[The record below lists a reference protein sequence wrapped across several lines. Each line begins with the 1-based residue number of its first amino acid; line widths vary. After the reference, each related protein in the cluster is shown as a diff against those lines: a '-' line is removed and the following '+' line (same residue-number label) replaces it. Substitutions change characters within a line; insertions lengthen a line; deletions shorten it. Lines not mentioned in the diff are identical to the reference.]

1 MRVYSETY
9 GCAAN
14 MADSEIA
21 LGMLRQAGYTFVQK
35 PEDADIIIIFT
46 CVVKKPTSDRML
58 YRINLLKQFGK
69 KLVVAGCMVS
79 GEPEKI
85 KRAAPRAIL
94 VHPRAITRI
103 VEAIKSGESILSDD
117 KVVKLRYPRI
127 RRNPI
132 IAIIPVSEGCWWR
145 RCSFCI
151 VVRTRGSYMSY
162 PLNMILEEVKDS
174 IHDGVKEV
182 WLTSQDMGSYGI
194 ESGKSLLPKLIK
206 CVSNIDG
213 LFLVRVGMMNPI
225 YLKPILE
232 DLAEAYLKPKI
243 FKFLHLPVQ
252 SGSNKVLRDMNRGYT
267 VELFK
272 EIVAFMRSRIKDLTL
287 STDIIVGYPTEDE
300 EDFEKTIKL
309 IEEIRPDMINLSR
322 FFSRPGTPAEK
333 LKPLDP
339 RLVKKRSKLMSEVAR
354 ETALKAGERWIGWR
368 GIALVDEIGERGEAL
383 ARNLSYK
390 PIVLNENGKQLFGKF
405 VEVEIESIRPYCLMG
420 KVKRIL
426 SLDEASSMILEQ
438 YSPQKPNNSRYE

>member
-1 MRVYSETY
+1 MKVYSETY

-21 LGMLRQAGYTFVQK
+21 LGLLSQAGYTFTQR
-35 PEDADIIIIFT
+35 PEEADIIILFT

-58 YRINLLKQFGK
+58 YRIDSLKRFGK
-69 KLVVAGCMVS
+69 KLIIAGCMVS

-85 KRAAPRAIL
+85 RKTAPKAIL

-103 VEAIKSGESILSDD
+103 VEAVESGKSILSDD
-117 KVVKLRYPRI
+117 EVVKLRFPRI

-132 IAIIPVSEGCWWR
+132 VAIIPVSEGCWWR

-151 VVRTRGSYMSY
+151 VARTRGKYMSY
-162 PLNMILEEVKDS
+162 PLNMILEEVEDS
-174 IHDGVKEV
+174 IREGVKEI

-194 ESGKSLLPKLIK
+194 ESGKSLLPKLIE

-213 LFLVRVGMMNPI
+213 LFLVRVGMINPI

-243 FKFLHLPVQ
+243 FKFIHLPVQ
-252 SGSNKVLRDMNRGYT
+252 SGSNKVLKDMNRGYT

-272 EIVAFMRSRIKDLTL
+272 EVVAFMRSKIKDLTL

-322 FFSRPGTPAEK
+322 FFPRPGTPAEK
-333 LKPLDP
+333 MKPLDP

-354 ETALKAGERWIGWR
+354 ESALKAGERWIGWR
-368 GIALVDEIGERGEAL
+368 GMALVDEIGERGEAI

-390 PIVLNENGKQLFGKF
+390 PIVLDESGRELLGRF
-405 VEVEIESIRPYCLMG
+405 VEVEIESIRPYCLIG

-426 SLDEASSMILEQ
+426 SFDQARTMILEQ
-438 YSPQKPNNSRYE
+438 DSS

>member
-1 MRVYSETY
+1 
-9 GCAAN
+9 

-21 LGMLRQAGYTFVQK
+21 LGILRQAGYTLTRR
-35 PEDADIIIIFT
+35 PEDADAIIIFT

-58 YRINLLKQFGK
+58 YRINSLKRFGK

-85 KRAAPRAIL
+85 RRAAPKAIL

-103 VEAIKSGESILSDD
+103 VEAIESGKSIVSEDEVI
-117 KVVKLRYPRI
+117 KLRYPRV

-151 VVRTRGSYMSY
+151 VARTRGRYMSY
-162 PLNMILEEVKDS
+162 PLDMILEEVEDS
-174 IHDGVKEV
+174 LREGVKEI

-194 ESGKSLLPKLIK
+194 ESGRSLLPKLIR

-213 LFLVRVGMMNPI
+213 LFLVRIGMMNPI

-232 DLAEAYLKPKI
+232 DLAEAYLRPRI

-252 SGSNKVLRDMNRGYT
+252 SGSNHVLRDMGRGYT

-309 IEEIRPDMINLSR
+309 IEEIKPDMINLSR
-322 FFSRPGTPAEK
+322 FFPRPGTPAEK

-339 RLVKKRSKLMSEVAR
+339 RLVKKRSRLMSEVAK
-354 ETALKAGERWIGWR
+354 ETALRAGERWIGWR
-368 GIALVDEIGERGEAL
+368 GIALVDEIGEKGEAI

-390 PIVLNENGKQLFGKF
+390 PIVLDENGKKLFGKF
-405 VEVEIESIRPYCLMG
+405 VEVEVESARPYCLMG
-420 KVKRIL
+420 RVRRVL
-426 SLDEASSMILEQ
+426 SLEEASSMIIKQ
-438 YSPQKPNNSRYE
+438 SSS

>member
-1 MRVYSETY
+1 
-9 GCAAN
+9 

-21 LGMLRQAGYTFVQK
+21 LGILRQAGYTLTRR
-35 PEDADIIIIFT
+35 PEDADAIIIFT

-58 YRINLLKQFGK
+58 YRINSLKRFGK

-85 KRAAPRAIL
+85 RRAAPKAIL

-103 VEAIKSGESILSDD
+103 VEAIESGKSIVSEDEVI
-117 KVVKLRYPRI
+117 KLRYPRV

-151 VVRTRGSYMSY
+151 VARTRGSYMSY
-162 PLNMILEEVKDS
+162 PLDMILEEVEDS
-174 IHDGVKEV
+174 LREGVKEI

-194 ESGKSLLPKLIK
+194 ESGRSLLPKLIR

-213 LFLVRVGMMNPI
+213 LFLVRIGMMNPI

-232 DLAEAYLKPKI
+232 DLAEAYLRPKI

-252 SGSNKVLRDMNRGYT
+252 SGSNHVLRDMGRGYT

-309 IEEIRPDMINLSR
+309 IEEIKPDMINLSR
-322 FFSRPGTPAEK
+322 FFPRPGTPAEK

-339 RLVKKRSKLMSEVAR
+339 RLVKKRSRLMSEVAK
-354 ETALKAGERWIGWR
+354 ETALRAGERWIGWS
-368 GIALVDEIGERGEAL
+368 GIALVDEIGEKGEAI

-390 PIVLNENGKQLFGKF
+390 PIVLDENGKKLFGKF
-405 VEVEIESIRPYCLMG
+405 VEVEVESARPYCLMG
-420 KVKRIL
+420 RVRRVL
-426 SLDEASSMILEQ
+426 SLEEASSMIIKQ
-438 YSPQKPNNSRYE
+438 SSS

>member
-1 MRVYSETY
+1 
-9 GCAAN
+9 

-21 LGMLRQAGYTFVQK
+21 LGILKQAGYTLVKK

-58 YRINLLKQFGK
+58 YRINFLKQFRK
-69 KLVVAGCMVS
+69 KLIVAGCMAS

-85 KRAAPRAIL
+85 RRAAPRAIL

-103 VEAIKSGESILSDD
+103 TEAIESGKSILSEDD
-117 KVVKLRYPRI
+117 IIKLRHPRV

-132 IAIIPVSEGCWWR
+132 TAIIPVSEGCWWR

-151 VVRTRGSYMSY
+151 VARTRGSYMSY
-162 PLNMILEEVKDS
+162 PLNMILEEVEDS
-174 IHDGVKEV
+174 IHEGVKEI

-194 ESGKSLLPKLIK
+194 ESGKSLLPRLIE
-206 CVSNIDG
+206 CVLKVDG
-213 LFLVRVGMMNPI
+213 LFLVRIGMMNPI

-232 DLAEAYLKPKI
+232 DLAEAYLRPKI
-243 FKFLHLPVQ
+243 FRFLHLPVQ
-252 SGSNKVLRDMNRGYT
+252 SGSNKILMDMNRGYS

-272 EIVAFMRSRIKDLTL
+272 EIVTFMRSRIKDLTL

-300 EDFEKTIKL
+300 EDFEKTVKL
-309 IEEIRPDMINLSR
+309 IEEIKPDMINLSR
-322 FFSRPGTPAEK
+322 FFPRPGTPAER

-354 ETALKAGERWIGWR
+354 EAALRAGERWIGWR
-368 GIALVDEIGERGEAL
+368 GIALVDEIGERGEAI

-390 PIVLNENGKQLFGKF
+390 PIVLKENGRRLFGKF
-405 VEVEIESIRPYCLMG
+405 VEVEIESIRPYCLLG
-420 KVKRIL
+420 RVKRIL
-426 SLDEASSMILEQ
+426 RLDEASTMILEQ
-438 YSPQKPNNSRYE
+438 GSS

>member
-1 MRVYSETY
+1 
-9 GCAAN
+9 

-21 LGMLRQAGYTFVQK
+21 LGILKQAGYTLVQK

-58 YRINLLKQFGK
+58 YRINFLKQFRK
-69 KLVVAGCMVS
+69 KLIVAGCMAS

-85 KRAAPRAIL
+85 RRAAPRAIL

-103 VEAIKSGESILSDD
+103 TEAIESGKSILSEDD
-117 KVVKLRYPRI
+117 IIKLRHPRV

-132 IAIIPVSEGCWWR
+132 TAIIPVSEGCWWR

-151 VVRTRGSYMSY
+151 VARTRGSYMSY
-162 PLNMILEEVKDS
+162 PLNMILEEVEDS
-174 IHDGVKEV
+174 IHEGVKEI

-194 ESGKSLLPKLIK
+194 ESGKSLLPRLIE
-206 CVSNIDG
+206 CVSKVDG
-213 LFLVRVGMMNPI
+213 LFLMRVGMMNPI

-232 DLAEAYLKPKI
+232 DLAEAYLRPKI
-243 FKFLHLPVQ
+243 FRFLHLPVQ
-252 SGSNKVLRDMNRGYT
+252 SGSNRVLMDMNRGYT

-272 EIVAFMRSRIKDLTL
+272 EIVTFMRSRIKDLTL

-300 EDFEKTIKL
+300 EDFEKTVEL
-309 IEEIRPDMINLSR
+309 IEEIKPDMINLSR
-322 FFSRPGTPAEK
+322 FFPRPGTPAER

-354 ETALKAGERWIGWR
+354 EAALRAGERWIGWR
-368 GIALVDEIGERGEAL
+368 GIALVDEIGERGEAI

-390 PIVLNENGKQLFGKF
+390 PIVLKENGRRLFGKF
-405 VEVEIESIRPYCLMG
+405 VEVEIESIRPYCLLG
-420 KVKRIL
+420 RVKRIL
-426 SLDEASSMILEQ
+426 RLDEASTMILEQ
-438 YSPQKPNNSRYE
+438 SSS

>member
-1 MRVYSETY
+1 
-9 GCAAN
+9 

-21 LGMLRQAGYTFVQK
+21 LGILRQAGYTLTRR
-35 PEDADIIIIFT
+35 PEDADAIIIFT

-58 YRINLLKQFGK
+58 YRINSLKRFGK

-85 KRAAPRAIL
+85 RRAAPKAIL

-103 VEAIKSGESILSDD
+103 VEAIESGKSIVSEDEVI
-117 KVVKLRYPRI
+117 KLRYPRV

-151 VVRTRGSYMSY
+151 VARTRGRYVSY
-162 PLNMILEEVKDS
+162 PLDMILEEVEDS
-174 IHDGVKEV
+174 LREGVKEI

-194 ESGKSLLPKLIK
+194 ESGRSLLPKLIR

-213 LFLVRVGMMNPI
+213 LFLVRIGMMNPI

-232 DLAEAYLKPKI
+232 DLAEAYLRPKI

-252 SGSNKVLRDMNRGYT
+252 SGSNHVLSDMGRGYT

-309 IEEIRPDMINLSR
+309 IEEIKPDMINLSR
-322 FFSRPGTPAEK
+322 FFPRPRTPAEK

-339 RLVKKRSKLMSEVAR
+339 RLVKKRSRLMSEVAK
-354 ETALKAGERWIGWR
+354 ETALRAGERWIGWS
-368 GIALVDEIGERGEAL
+368 GIALVDEIGEKGEAI

-390 PIVLNENGKQLFGKF
+390 PIVLDENGKKLFGKF
-405 VEVEIESIRPYCLMG
+405 VEVEVESARPYCLMG
-420 KVKRIL
+420 RVRRVL
-426 SLDEASSMILEQ
+426 SLEETSSMIIKQ
-438 YSPQKPNNSRYE
+438 SSS

>member
-1 MRVYSETY
+1 MILGLRVYSEAY

-21 LGMLRQAGYTFVQK
+21 LGILKQAGYTLTQR
-35 PEDADIIIIFT
+35 PEEADIIVIFT

-58 YRINLLKQFGK
+58 YRINSLKRFGK
-69 KLVVAGCMVS
+69 KLVVAGCMVP

-85 KRAAPRAIL
+85 RRAAPRAIL
-94 VHPRAITRI
+94 IHPRAITRI
-103 VEAIKSGESILSDD
+103 VEAIESGRSIVSEDA
-117 KVVKLRYPRI
+117 VVKLGYPRV

-151 VVRTRGSYMSY
+151 VARTRGSYMSY
-162 PLNMILEEVKDS
+162 PLSMILKEVKDS
-174 IHDGVKEV
+174 IHEGVKEV

-194 ESGKSLLPKLIK
+194 ESGRSLLPKLIES
-206 CVSNIDG
+206 VSNIDG

-232 DLAEAYLKPKI
+232 DLAKAYLRPKT

-252 SGSNKVLRDMNRGYT
+252 SGSNRVLRDMGRGYT
-267 VELFK
+267 VEVFK
-272 EIVAFMRSRIKDLTL
+272 EIVAFMRSKIRDLTL

-300 EDFEKTIKL
+300 EDFEETVKL
-309 IEEIRPDMINLSR
+309 VEEVRPDMINLSR
-322 FFSRPGTPAEK
+322 FFPRPGTPAEK

-339 RLVKKRSKLMSEVAR
+339 RLVKRRSRLMSEVAR
-354 ETALKAGERWIGWR
+354 EVALRSGERWIGWR
-368 GIALVDEIGERGEAL
+368 GMALVDEIGERGEAV

-390 PIVLNENGKQLFGKF
+390 PIVLREDGKRLFGRF
-405 VEVEIESIRPYCLMG
+405 VEVEVESARPYCLMG
-420 KVKRIL
+420 RVKRIL
-426 SLDEASSMILEQ
+426 KIDEASSIILEQ
-438 YSPQKPNNSRYE
+438 NSS

>member
-1 MRVYSETY
+1 
-9 GCAAN
+9 

-21 LGMLRQAGYTFVQK
+21 LGILKQAGYTLVQK

-58 YRINLLKQFGK
+58 YRINFLKQFRK
-69 KLVVAGCMVS
+69 KLIVAGCMAS

-85 KRAAPRAIL
+85 RRAAPRAIL

-103 VEAIKSGESILSDD
+103 TEAIESGKSILSEDD
-117 KVVKLRYPRI
+117 IIKLRHPRV

-132 IAIIPVSEGCWWR
+132 TAIIPVSEGCWWR

-151 VVRTRGSYMSY
+151 VARTRGSYMSY
-162 PLNMILEEVKDS
+162 PLNMILEEVEDS
-174 IHDGVKEV
+174 INEGVKEI

-194 ESGKSLLPKLIK
+194 ESGKSLLPRLIE
-206 CVSNIDG
+206 CVSKIDG
-213 LFLVRVGMMNPI
+213 LFLVRIGMMNPI

-243 FKFLHLPVQ
+243 FRFLHLPVQ
-252 SGSNKVLRDMNRGYT
+252 SGSNKILMDMNRGYS

-272 EIVAFMRSRIKDLTL
+272 EIVTFMRSRIKDLTL

-300 EDFEKTIKL
+300 EDFEKTVKL
-309 IEEIRPDMINLSR
+309 IEEIKPDMINLSR
-322 FFSRPGTPAEK
+322 FFPRPGTPAER

-354 ETALKAGERWIGWR
+354 EAALRAGERWIGWR
-368 GIALVDEIGERGEAL
+368 GIALVDEIGERGEAI

-390 PIVLNENGKQLFGKF
+390 PIVLKENGRRLFGKF
-405 VEVEIESIRPYCLMG
+405 VEVEIESIRPYCLLG
-420 KVKRIL
+420 RVKRTL
-426 SLDEASSMILEQ
+426 RLDEASTMILEQ
-438 YSPQKPNNSRYE
+438 SSS

>member
-1 MRVYSETY
+1 
-9 GCAAN
+9 

-21 LGMLRQAGYTFVQK
+21 LGILKQAGYTLVKK

-58 YRINLLKQFGK
+58 YRINSLKQFGK
-69 KLVVAGCMVS
+69 KLIVAGCMAS

-85 KRAAPRAIL
+85 RRAAPQAIL

-103 VEAIKSGESILSDD
+103 TEAIESGKSILSEDD
-117 KVVKLRYPRI
+117 VIKLKYPRV

-132 IAIIPVSEGCWWR
+132 TAIIPVSEGCWWR

-151 VVRTRGSYMSY
+151 VARTRGSYMSY
-162 PLNMILEEVKDS
+162 PLNMILEEVEDS
-174 IHDGVKEV
+174 INEGIKEI

-194 ESGKSLLPKLIK
+194 ESGRSLLPRLIE

-243 FKFLHLPVQ
+243 FRFLHLPVQ
-252 SGSNKVLRDMNRGYT
+252 SGSNKVLMDMNRGYT

-272 EIVAFMRSRIKDLTL
+272 EIVTFMRSRIKDLTL
-287 STDIIVGYPTEDE
+287 STDIIVGYPTEGE
-300 EDFEKTIKL
+300 EDFEKTVKL
-309 IEEIRPDMINLSR
+309 VEEIKPDMINLSR
-322 FFSRPGTPAEK
+322 FFPRPGTPAEK

-354 ETALKAGERWIGWR
+354 EAALRAGERWIGWR
-368 GIALVDEIGERGEAL
+368 GIALVDEIGERGEAI

-390 PIVLNENGKQLFGKF
+390 PIVLKENGRRLFGKF
-405 VEVEIESIRPYCLMG
+405 VEVEIESIRPYCLLG
-420 KVKRIL
+420 RVKRTL
-426 SLDEASSMILEQ
+426 RLDEASTMILEQ
-438 YSPQKPNNSRYE
+438 SSS

>member
-1 MRVYSETY
+1 
-9 GCAAN
+9 

-21 LGMLRQAGYTFVQK
+21 LGILKQAGYTLVQK

-58 YRINLLKQFGK
+58 YRINFLKQFRK
-69 KLVVAGCMVS
+69 KLIVAGCMAS

-85 KRAAPRAIL
+85 RRAAPRAIL

-103 VEAIKSGESILSDD
+103 TEAIESGKSILSEDD
-117 KVVKLRYPRI
+117 IIKLRHPRV

-132 IAIIPVSEGCWWR
+132 TAIIPVSEGCWWR

-151 VVRTRGSYMSY
+151 VARTRGSYMSY
-162 PLNMILEEVKDS
+162 PLNMILEEVEDS
-174 IHDGVKEV
+174 INEGVKEI

-194 ESGKSLLPKLIK
+194 ESGKSLLPRLIE
-206 CVSNIDG
+206 CVSKIDG
-213 LFLVRVGMMNPI
+213 LFLVRIGMMNPI

-232 DLAEAYLKPKI
+232 DLAEAYLRPKI
-243 FKFLHLPVQ
+243 FRFLHLPVQ
-252 SGSNKVLRDMNRGYT
+252 SGSNKILMDMNRGYT

-272 EIVAFMRSRIKDLTL
+272 EIVKFMRSRIKDLTL

-300 EDFEKTIKL
+300 EDFEKTVKL
-309 IEEIRPDMINLSR
+309 IEEIKPDMINLSR
-322 FFSRPGTPAEK
+322 FFPRPGTPAEK

-354 ETALKAGERWIGWR
+354 EAALRAGERWIGWR
-368 GIALVDEIGERGEAL
+368 GIALVDEIGERGEAI

-390 PIVLNENGKQLFGKF
+390 PIVLKENGRRLFGKF
-405 VEVEIESIRPYCLMG
+405 VEVEIESIRPYCLLG
-420 KVKRIL
+420 RVKRIL
-426 SLDEASSMILEQ
+426 RLDEASTMILEQ
-438 YSPQKPNNSRYE
+438 GSS

>member
-1 MRVYSETY
+1 
-9 GCAAN
+9 

-21 LGMLRQAGYTFVQK
+21 LGILKQAGYTLVQK

-58 YRINLLKQFGK
+58 YRINFLKQFRK
-69 KLVVAGCMVS
+69 KLIVAGCMAS

-85 KRAAPRAIL
+85 RRAAPRAIL

-103 VEAIKSGESILSDD
+103 TEAIESGKSILSEDD
-117 KVVKLRYPRI
+117 IIKLRHPRV

-132 IAIIPVSEGCWWR
+132 TAIIPVSEGCWWR

-151 VVRTRGSYMSY
+151 VARTRGSYMSY
-162 PLNMILEEVKDS
+162 PLNMILEEVEDS
-174 IHDGVKEV
+174 INEGVKEI

-194 ESGKSLLPKLIK
+194 ESGKSLLPRLIE

-243 FKFLHLPVQ
+243 FRFLHLPVQ
-252 SGSNKVLRDMNRGYT
+252 SGSNKILMDMNRGYT

-272 EIVAFMRSRIKDLTL
+272 EIVKFMRSRIKDLTL

-300 EDFEKTIKL
+300 EDFEKTVKL
-309 IEEIRPDMINLSR
+309 IEEIKPDMINLSR
-322 FFSRPGTPAEK
+322 FFPRPGTPAER

-354 ETALKAGERWIGWR
+354 EAALRAGERWIGWR
-368 GIALVDEIGERGEAL
+368 GIALVDEIGERGEAI

-390 PIVLNENGKQLFGKF
+390 PIVLKENGRRLFGKF
-405 VEVEIESIRPYCLMG
+405 VEVEIESIRPYCLLG
-420 KVKRIL
+420 RVKRIL
-426 SLDEASSMILEQ
+426 RLDEASTMILEQ
-438 YSPQKPNNSRYE
+438 GSS

>member
-1 MRVYSETY
+1 
-9 GCAAN
+9 

-21 LGMLRQAGYTFVQK
+21 LGILKQAGYTLVQK

-58 YRINLLKQFGK
+58 YRINFLKQFRK
-69 KLVVAGCMVS
+69 KLIVAGCMAS

-85 KRAAPRAIL
+85 RRAAPRAIL

-103 VEAIKSGESILSDD
+103 TEAIESGKSILSEDD
-117 KVVKLRYPRI
+117 IIKLRHPRV

-132 IAIIPVSEGCWWR
+132 TAIIPVSEGCWWR

-151 VVRTRGSYMSY
+151 VARTRGSYMSY
-162 PLNMILEEVKDS
+162 PLNMILEEVEDS
-174 IHDGVKEV
+174 IHEGVKEI

-194 ESGKSLLPKLIK
+194 ESGKSLLPRLIE

-243 FKFLHLPVQ
+243 FRFLHLPVQ
-252 SGSNKVLRDMNRGYT
+252 SGSNKILMDMNRGYS

-272 EIVAFMRSRIKDLTL
+272 EIVTFMRSRIKDLTL

-300 EDFEKTIKL
+300 EDFEKTVKL
-309 IEEIRPDMINLSR
+309 IEEIKPDMINLSR
-322 FFSRPGTPAEK
+322 FFPRPGTPAER

-354 ETALKAGERWIGWR
+354 EAALRAGERWIGWR
-368 GIALVDEIGERGEAL
+368 GIALVDEIGERGEAI

-390 PIVLNENGKQLFGKF
+390 PIVLKENGRRLFGKF
-405 VEVEIESIRPYCLMG
+405 VEVEIESIRPYCLLG
-420 KVKRIL
+420 RVKRIL
-426 SLDEASSMILEQ
+426 RLDEASTMILEQ
-438 YSPQKPNNSRYE
+438 GSS

>member
-1 MRVYSETY
+1 
-9 GCAAN
+9 

-21 LGMLRQAGYTFVQK
+21 LGILKQAGYTLVQK

-58 YRINLLKQFGK
+58 YRINFLKQFRK
-69 KLVVAGCMVS
+69 KLIVAGCMAS

-85 KRAAPRAIL
+85 RRAAPRAIL

-103 VEAIKSGESILSDD
+103 TEAIESGKSILSEDD
-117 KVVKLRYPRI
+117 IIKLRHPRV

-132 IAIIPVSEGCWWR
+132 TAIIPVSEGCWWR

-151 VVRTRGSYMSY
+151 VARTRGSYMSY
-162 PLNMILEEVKDS
+162 PLNMILEEVEDS
-174 IHDGVKEV
+174 INEGVKEI

-194 ESGKSLLPKLIK
+194 ESGKSLLPRLIE
-206 CVSNIDG
+206 CVSKIDG
-213 LFLVRVGMMNPI
+213 LFLVRIGMMNPI

-243 FKFLHLPVQ
+243 FRFLHLPVQ
-252 SGSNKVLRDMNRGYT
+252 SGSNKILMDMNRGYT

-272 EIVAFMRSRIKDLTL
+272 EIVKFMRSRIKDLTL

-300 EDFEKTIKL
+300 EDFEKTVKL
-309 IEEIRPDMINLSR
+309 IEEIKPDMINLSR
-322 FFSRPGTPAEK
+322 FFPRPRTPAER

-354 ETALKAGERWIGWR
+354 EAALRAGERWIGWR
-368 GIALVDEIGERGEAL
+368 GIALVDEIGERGEAI

-390 PIVLNENGKQLFGKF
+390 PIVLKENGRRLFGKF
-405 VEVEIESIRPYCLMG
+405 VEVEIESIRPYCLLG
-420 KVKRIL
+420 RVKRIL
-426 SLDEASSMILEQ
+426 RLDEASTMILEQ
-438 YSPQKPNNSRYE
+438 GSS

>member
-1 MRVYSETY
+1 
-9 GCAAN
+9 

-21 LGMLRQAGYTFVQK
+21 LGILKQAGYTLVQK

-58 YRINLLKQFGK
+58 YRINFLKQFRK
-69 KLVVAGCMVS
+69 KLIVAGCMAS

-85 KRAAPRAIL
+85 RRAAPRAIL

-103 VEAIKSGESILSDD
+103 TEAIESGKSILSEDD
-117 KVVKLRYPRI
+117 IIKLRHPRV

-132 IAIIPVSEGCWWR
+132 TAIIPVSEGCWWR

-151 VVRTRGSYMSY
+151 VARTRGSYMSY
-162 PLNMILEEVKDS
+162 PLNMILEEVEDS
-174 IHDGVKEV
+174 IHEGVKEI

-194 ESGKSLLPKLIK
+194 ESGKSLLPRLIE
-206 CVSNIDG
+206 CVSKIDG
-213 LFLVRVGMMNPI
+213 LFLVRIGMMNPI

-243 FKFLHLPVQ
+243 FRFLHLPVQ
-252 SGSNKVLRDMNRGYT
+252 SGSNKILMDMNRGYS

-272 EIVAFMRSRIKDLTL
+272 EIITFMRSRIKDLTL

-300 EDFEKTIKL
+300 EDFEKTVKL
-309 IEEIRPDMINLSR
+309 IEEIKPDMINLSR
-322 FFSRPGTPAEK
+322 FFPRPRTPAEK

-339 RLVKKRSKLMSEVAR
+339 KLVKKRSKLMSEVAR
-354 ETALKAGERWIGWR
+354 EAALRAGERWIGWR
-368 GIALVDEIGERGEAL
+368 GIALVDEIGERGEAI

-390 PIVLNENGKQLFGKF
+390 PIVLKENGRRLFGKF
-405 VEVEIESIRPYCLMG
+405 VEVEIESIRPYCLLG
-420 KVKRIL
+420 RVKRTL
-426 SLDEASSMILEQ
+426 RLDEASTMILEQ
-438 YSPQKPNNSRYE
+438 GSS

>member
-1 MRVYSETY
+1 
-9 GCAAN
+9 

-21 LGMLRQAGYTFVQK
+21 LGILKQAGYTLVQK

-58 YRINLLKQFGK
+58 YRINSLKQFGK
-69 KLVVAGCMVS
+69 KLIVAGCMAS

-85 KRAAPRAIL
+85 RRAAPRAIL

-103 VEAIKSGESILSDD
+103 TEAIESGKSILSEDD
-117 KVVKLRYPRI
+117 IIKLRHPRV

-132 IAIIPVSEGCWWR
+132 TAIIPVSEGCWWR

-151 VVRTRGSYMSY
+151 VARTRGSYMSY
-162 PLNMILEEVKDS
+162 PLNMILEEVEDS
-174 IHDGVKEV
+174 IHEGVKEI

-194 ESGKSLLPKLIK
+194 ESGRSLLPRLIE

-232 DLAEAYLKPKI
+232 DLAEAYLRPKI
-243 FKFLHLPVQ
+243 FRFLHLPVQ
-252 SGSNKVLRDMNRGYT
+252 SGSNKILMDMNRGYT

-272 EIVAFMRSRIKDLTL
+272 EIVKFMRSRIKDLTL
-287 STDIIVGYPTEDE
+287 STDIIVGYPTEDK
-300 EDFEKTIKL
+300 EDFEKTVKL
-309 IEEIRPDMINLSR
+309 IEEIKPDMINLSR
-322 FFSRPGTPAEK
+322 FFPRPGTPAER

-354 ETALKAGERWIGWR
+354 EAALRAGERWIGWR
-368 GIALVDEIGERGEAL
+368 GIALVDEIGERGEAI

-390 PIVLNENGKQLFGKF
+390 PIVLKENGRRLFGKF
-405 VEVEIESIRPYCLMG
+405 VEVEIESIRPYCLLG
-420 KVKRIL
+420 RVKRTL
-426 SLDEASSMILEQ
+426 RLDEASTMILEQ
-438 YSPQKPNNSRYE
+438 GSS

>member
-1 MRVYSETY
+1 
-9 GCAAN
+9 

-21 LGMLRQAGYTFVQK
+21 LGILKQAGYTLVKK

-58 YRINLLKQFGK
+58 YRINSLKQFGK
-69 KLVVAGCMVS
+69 KLIVAGCMAS

-85 KRAAPRAIL
+85 RRAAPQAIL

-103 VEAIKSGESILSDD
+103 IEAIESGKSILSEDD
-117 KVVKLRYPRI
+117 VIKLKYPRV
-127 RRNPI
+127 RRNSI
-132 IAIIPVSEGCWWR
+132 TAIIPVSEGCWWR

-151 VVRTRGSYMSY
+151 VARTRGSYMSY
-162 PLNMILEEVKDS
+162 PLNMILEEVEDS
-174 IHDGVKEV
+174 INEGIKEI

-194 ESGKSLLPKLIK
+194 ESGRSLLPRLIQ

-252 SGSNKVLRDMNRGYT
+252 SGSNKVLMDMNRGYK

-272 EIVAFMRSRIKDLTL
+272 EIVTFMRSRIKDLTL

-300 EDFEKTIKL
+300 EDFEKTVKL
-309 IEEIRPDMINLSR
+309 IEEIKPDMINLSR
-322 FFSRPGTPAEK
+322 FFPRPRTPAER

-354 ETALKAGERWIGWR
+354 EAALRAGERWIGWR
-368 GIALVDEIGERGEAL
+368 GIALVDEIGERGEAI

-390 PIVLNENGKQLFGKF
+390 PIVLKENGRRLFGKF
-405 VEVEIESIRPYCLMG
+405 VEVEIESIRPYCLLG
-420 KVKRIL
+420 RVKRTL
-426 SLDEASSMILEQ
+426 RLDEASTMILEQ
-438 YSPQKPNNSRYE
+438 SSS

>member
-1 MRVYSETY
+1 
-9 GCAAN
+9 

-21 LGMLRQAGYTFVQK
+21 LGILKQAGYTLVQK

-58 YRINLLKQFGK
+58 YRINFLKRFGK
-69 KLVVAGCMVS
+69 KLIVAGCMAS

-85 KRAAPRAIL
+85 RRAAPRAIL

-103 VEAIKSGESILSDD
+103 TEAIESGKSILSEDD
-117 KVVKLRYPRI
+117 IIKLRHPRV

-132 IAIIPVSEGCWWR
+132 TAIIPVSEGCWWR

-151 VVRTRGSYMSY
+151 VARTRGSYMSY
-162 PLNMILEEVKDS
+162 PLNMILEEVEDS
-174 IHDGVKEV
+174 INEGIKEI

-194 ESGKSLLPKLIK
+194 ESGRSLLPRLIE

-232 DLAEAYLKPKI
+232 DLAEAYLRPKI

-252 SGSNKVLRDMNRGYT
+252 SGSNKVLMDMNRGYK

-272 EIVAFMRSRIKDLTL
+272 EIVTFMRSRIKDLTL

-300 EDFEKTIKL
+300 EDFEKTVKL
-309 IEEIRPDMINLSR
+309 IEEIKPDMINLSR
-322 FFSRPGTPAEK
+322 FFPRPGTPAER

-354 ETALKAGERWIGWR
+354 EAALRAGERWIGWR
-368 GIALVDEIGERGEAL
+368 GIALVDEIGERGEAI

-390 PIVLNENGKQLFGKF
+390 PIVLKENGRRLFGKF
-405 VEVEIESIRPYCLMG
+405 VEVEIESIRPYCLLG
-420 KVKRIL
+420 RVKRIL
-426 SLDEASSMILEQ
+426 RLDEASTMILEPG
-438 YSPQKPNNSRYE
+438 SS

>member
-1 MRVYSETY
+1 
-9 GCAAN
+9 

-21 LGMLRQAGYTFVQK
+21 LGILKQAGYTLVQK

-58 YRINLLKQFGK
+58 YRINFLKQFRK
-69 KLVVAGCMVS
+69 KLIVAGCMAS

-85 KRAAPRAIL
+85 RRAAPRAIL

-103 VEAIKSGESILSDD
+103 TEAIESGKSILSEDD
-117 KVVKLRYPRI
+117 IIKLRHPRV

-132 IAIIPVSEGCWWR
+132 TAIIPVSEGCWWR

-151 VVRTRGSYMSY
+151 VARTRGSYMSY
-162 PLNMILEEVKDS
+162 PLNMILEEVEDS
-174 IHDGVKEV
+174 IHEGVKEI

-194 ESGKSLLPKLIK
+194 ESGRSLLPRLIE
-206 CVSNIDG
+206 CVSKVDG

-232 DLAEAYLKPKI
+232 DLAEAYLRPKI
-243 FKFLHLPVQ
+243 FRFLHLPVQ
-252 SGSNKVLRDMNRGYT
+252 SGSNKVLMDMNRGYS

-272 EIVAFMRSRIKDLTL
+272 EIVKFMRSRIKDLTL

-300 EDFEKTIKL
+300 EDFEKTVKL
-309 IEEIRPDMINLSR
+309 IEEIKPDMINLSR
-322 FFSRPGTPAEK
+322 FFPRPGTPAER

-354 ETALKAGERWIGWR
+354 EAALRAGERWIGWR
-368 GIALVDEIGERGEAL
+368 GIALVDEIGERGEAI

-390 PIVLNENGKQLFGKF
+390 PIVLKENGRRLFGKF
-405 VEVEIESIRPYCLMG
+405 VKVEIESIRPYCLLG
-420 KVKRIL
+420 RVKRTL
-426 SLDEASSMILEQ
+426 RLDEASTMILEQ
-438 YSPQKPNNSRYE
+438 GSS

>member
-1 MRVYSETY
+1 
-9 GCAAN
+9 

-21 LGMLRQAGYTFVQK
+21 LGILKQAGYTLVQK

-58 YRINLLKQFGK
+58 YRINFLKQFRK
-69 KLVVAGCMVS
+69 KLIVAGCMAS

-85 KRAAPRAIL
+85 RRAAPRAIL

-103 VEAIKSGESILSDD
+103 TEAIESGKSILSEDD
-117 KVVKLRYPRI
+117 IIKLRHPRV

-132 IAIIPVSEGCWWR
+132 TAIIPVSEGCWWR

-151 VVRTRGSYMSY
+151 VARTRGSYMSY
-162 PLNMILEEVKDS
+162 PLNMILEEVEDS
-174 IHDGVKEV
+174 INEGVKEI

-194 ESGKSLLPKLIK
+194 ESGKSLLPRLIE
-206 CVSNIDG
+206 CVSKIDG
-213 LFLVRVGMMNPI
+213 LFLVRIGMMNPI

-243 FKFLHLPVQ
+243 FRFLHLPVQ
-252 SGSNKVLRDMNRGYT
+252 SGSNRDK

-272 EIVAFMRSRIKDLTL
+272 EIVTFMRSRIKDLTL

-300 EDFEKTIKL
+300 EDFEKTVKL
-309 IEEIRPDMINLSR
+309 IEEIKPDMINLSR
-322 FFSRPGTPAEK
+322 FFPRPGTPAER

-354 ETALKAGERWIGWR
+354 EAALRAGERWIGWR
-368 GIALVDEIGERGEAL
+368 GIALVDEIGERGEAI

-390 PIVLNENGKQLFGKF
+390 PIVLKENGRRLFGKF
-405 VEVEIESIRPYCLMG
+405 VEVEIESIRPYCLLG
-420 KVKRIL
+420 RVKRTL
-426 SLDEASSMILEQ
+426 RLDEASTMILEQ
-438 YSPQKPNNSRYE
+438 SSS